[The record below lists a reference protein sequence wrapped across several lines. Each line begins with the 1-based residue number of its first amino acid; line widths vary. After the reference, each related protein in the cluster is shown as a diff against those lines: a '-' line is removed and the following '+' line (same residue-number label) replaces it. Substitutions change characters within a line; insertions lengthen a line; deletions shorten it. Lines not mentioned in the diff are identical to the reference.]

1 MKSFRVSLIGA
12 AVSGLLSTPV
22 WSQSLIE
29 LYNMAKGYDATFQAA
44 RSQYEANRHRADQG
58 LAQIMPTV
66 GLGLTATRSQVDFR
80 GDTPSVGS
88 PIGRYQVATL
98 NNGNQTFL
106 ATPDTY
112 VANDG
117 NPFKRWYIQNNA
129 TLTATQPL
137 YRPANLAVYRQAA
150 KQLSQAYAQ
159 LISAEQDLLVRV
171 SQAYFDVLASQDSLN
186 FVRAQK
192 VAVSEQLASAKRNFE
207 VGTATITDTREAQAR
222 FDLVIAQE
230 IAADNDLRVKRLA
243 LDTIVGIKNA
253 APKPLNA
260 GTALNPTLPQDVE
273 DWVKES
279 SSSHPTVLNAQLA
292 MDIAQLEIERARA
305 GHKPTVDLV
314 GGYSGTRNLGGT
326 SISGSASSNSH
337 VVSPSV
343 QVVMNVPLFAG
354 FATEN
359 RIKETVMLE
368 DKARQDLEAARRNV
382 AQATRTAYF
391 GVVSGLGQVKA
402 LEAAESSSQVA
413 LDANKLGYS
422 VGVRINIDVLNSQ
435 SQLFQTKRDLA
446 KARYDVLVGSLKLRQ
461 ASGLLKEDDL
471 QGVNAM
477 LER

>member
-22 WSQSLIE
+22 WSQSLID
-29 LYNMAKGYDATFQAA
+29 LYNMAKGYDAAFQSAK
-44 RSQYEANRHRADQG
+44 SLYEANRYRADQG

-66 GLGLTATRSQVDFR
+66 GMGLTATRSQVDFR
-80 GDTPSVGS
+80 GDTPPTG
-88 PIGRYQVATL
+88 VASQLYDISGTK
-98 NNGNQTFL
+98 FY
-106 ATPDTY
+106 AAPFPSTY
-112 VANDG
+112 SANDG
-117 NPFKRWYIQNNA
+117 SPFKRWYTQNNA
-129 TLTATQPL
+129 TLTASQPL
-137 YRPANLAVYRQAA
+137 YRPANLAVYRQSA

-159 LISAEQDLLVRV
+159 LTVAEQDLLIRV

-192 VAVSEQLASAKRNFE
+192 IAVSEQLASAKRNFE

-222 FDLVIAQE
+222 YDLVIAQE

-260 GTALNPTLPQDVE
+260 GTALTPTLPQDVE
-273 DWVKES
+273 EWVKQSE
-279 SSSHPTVLNAQLA
+279 SSHPSVLNAQLA

-314 GGYSGTRNLGGT
+314 GSYAGSRNLGGT
-326 SISGSASSNSH
+326 AVSGSVSSNSH
-337 VVSPSV
+337 VVSPTL
-343 QVVMNVPLFAG
+343 QVIMNVPLFAG

-359 RIKETVMLE
+359 RYKETVQLE
-368 DKARQDLEAARRNV
+368 DKARQDLELARRNV
-382 AQATRTAYF
+382 AQATRAAYF

>member
-12 AVSGLLSTPV
+12 AVSGLLSTPA
-22 WSQSLIE
+22 WSQSLID
-29 LYNMAKGYDATFQAA
+29 LYNMAKGYDAAFQSAK
-44 RSQYEANRHRADQG
+44 SLYEANRYRADQG

-80 GDTPSVGS
+80 GDTPPTGVASQLYD
-88 PIGRYQVATL
+88 IGGTKFYAAP
-98 NNGNQTFL
+98 F
-106 ATPDTY
+106 PSTY
-112 VANDG
+112 SANDG
-117 NPFKRWYIQNNA
+117 NPFKRWYTQNNA
-129 TLTATQPL
+129 TLTASQPL
-137 YRPANLAVYRQAA
+137 YRPANLAVYRQSA

-159 LISAEQDLLVRV
+159 LTVAEQDLLIRV

-192 VAVSEQLASAKRNFE
+192 IAVSEQLASAKRNFE

-222 FDLVIAQE
+222 YDLVIAQE

-260 GTALNPTLPQDVE
+260 RTALTPTLPQDVE
-273 DWVKES
+273 EWVKQSE
-279 SSSHPTVLNAQLA
+279 SSHPSVLNAQLA

-314 GGYSGTRNLGGT
+314 GSYAASRNLGGT
-326 SISGSASSNSH
+326 AVSGSVSSNSH
-337 VVSPSV
+337 VVSPTL
-343 QVVMNVPLFAG
+343 QVIMNVPLFAG

-359 RIKETVMLE
+359 RYKETVQLE
-368 DKARQDLEAARRNV
+368 DKARQDLELARRNV
-382 AQATRTAYF
+382 AQATRAAYF

>member
-22 WSQSLIE
+22 WSQSLID
-29 LYNMAKGYDATFQAA
+29 LYNMAKGYDAAFQSAK
-44 RSQYEANRHRADQG
+44 SLYEANRYRADQG

-66 GLGLTATRSQVDFR
+66 GMGLTATRSQVDFR
-80 GDTPSVGS
+80 GDTPPTG
-88 PIGRYQVATL
+88 VASQLYDISGTK
-98 NNGNQTFL
+98 FY
-106 ATPDTY
+106 AAPFPSTY
-112 VANDG
+112 SANDG
-117 NPFKRWYIQNNA
+117 NPFKRWYTQNNA
-129 TLTATQPL
+129 TLTASQPL
-137 YRPANLAVYRQAA
+137 YRPANLAVYRQSA

-159 LISAEQDLLVRV
+159 LTVAEQDLLIRV

-192 VAVSEQLASAKRNFE
+192 IAVSEQLASAKRNFE

-222 FDLVIAQE
+222 YDLVIAQE

-273 DWVKES
+273 EWVKQSE
-279 SSSHPTVLNAQLA
+279 SSHPSVLNAQLA

-314 GGYSGTRNLGGT
+314 GSYSGTRSLGGT
-326 SISGSASSNSH
+326 SISGSTSSNSH
-337 VVSPSV
+337 VVSPTL

-359 RIKETVMLE
+359 RYKETVQLE
-368 DKARQDLEAARRNV
+368 DKARQDLELARRNV

-477 LER
+477 L

>member
-12 AVSGLLSTPV
+12 AVSGLLSTPA
-22 WSQSLIE
+22 WSQSLID
-29 LYNMAKGYDATFQAA
+29 LYNMAKGYDAAFQSAK
-44 RSQYEANRHRADQG
+44 SLYEANRYRADQG

-80 GDTPSVGS
+80 GDTPPTG
-88 PIGRYQVATL
+88 VASQLYDISGTK
-98 NNGNQTFL
+98 FY
-106 ATPDTY
+106 AAPFPSTY
-112 VANDG
+112 SANDG
-117 NPFKRWYIQNNA
+117 NPFKRWYTQNNA
-129 TLTATQPL
+129 TLTASQPL
-137 YRPANLAVYRQAA
+137 YRPANLAVYRQSA

-159 LISAEQDLLVRV
+159 LTVAEQDLLIRV

-192 VAVSEQLASAKRNFE
+192 IAVSEQLASAKRNFE

-222 FDLVIAQE
+222 YDLVIAQE

-260 GTALNPTLPQDVE
+260 RTALTPTLPQDVE
-273 DWVKES
+273 EWVKQSE
-279 SSSHPTVLNAQLA
+279 SSHPSVLNAQLA

-314 GGYSGTRNLGGT
+314 GSYAASRNLGGT
-326 SISGSASSNSH
+326 AVSGSVSSNSH
-337 VVSPSV
+337 VVSPTL
-343 QVVMNVPLFAG
+343 QVIMNVPLFAG

-359 RIKETVMLE
+359 RYKETVQLE
-368 DKARQDLEAARRNV
+368 DKARQDLELARRNV
-382 AQATRTAYF
+382 AQATRAAYF

>member
-22 WSQSLIE
+22 WSQSLID
-29 LYNMAKGYDATFQAA
+29 LYNMAKGYDAAFQSAK
-44 RSQYEANRHRADQG
+44 SLYEANRYRADQG

-66 GLGLTATRSQVDFR
+66 GMGLTATRSQVDFR
-80 GDTPSVGS
+80 GDTPPTG
-88 PIGRYQVATL
+88 VASQLYDISGTK
-98 NNGNQTFL
+98 FY
-106 ATPDTY
+106 AAPFPSTY
-112 VANDG
+112 SANDG
-117 NPFKRWYIQNNA
+117 SPFKRWYTQNNA
-129 TLTATQPL
+129 TLTASQPL
-137 YRPANLAVYRQAA
+137 YRPANLAIYRQSA

-159 LISAEQDLLVRV
+159 LTVAEQDLLIRV

-192 VAVSEQLASAKRNFE
+192 IAVSEQLASAKRNFE

-222 FDLVIAQE
+222 YDLVIAQE

-260 GTALNPTLPQDVE
+260 GTALTPTLPQDVE
-273 DWVKES
+273 EWVKQSE
-279 SSSHPTVLNAQLA
+279 SSHPSVLNAQLA

-314 GGYSGTRNLGGT
+314 GSYAGTRSLGGT
-326 SISGSASSNSH
+326 AVSGSVSSNSH
-337 VVSPSV
+337 VVSPTL

-359 RIKETVMLE
+359 RYKETVQLE
-368 DKARQDLEAARRNV
+368 DKARQDLELARRNV

>member
-22 WSQSLIE
+22 WSQSLID
-29 LYNMAKGYDATFQAA
+29 LYNMAKGYDAAFQSAK
-44 RSQYEANRHRADQG
+44 SLYEANRYRADQG

-80 GDTPSVGS
+80 GDTPPTG
-88 PIGRYQVATL
+88 VASQLYDISGTK
-98 NNGNQTFL
+98 FY
-106 ATPDTY
+106 AAPFPSTY
-112 VANDG
+112 SANDG
-117 NPFKRWYIQNNA
+117 NPFKRWYTQNNA
-129 TLTATQPL
+129 TLTASQPL
-137 YRPANLAVYRQAA
+137 YRPANLAVYRQSA

-159 LISAEQDLLVRV
+159 LTVAEQDLLIRV

-192 VAVSEQLASAKRNFE
+192 IAVSEQLASAKRNFE

-222 FDLVIAQE
+222 YDLVIAQE

-260 GTALNPTLPQDVE
+260 RTALTPTLPQDVE
-273 DWVKES
+273 EWVKQSE
-279 SSSHPTVLNAQLA
+279 SSHPSVLNAQLA

-314 GGYSGTRNLGGT
+314 GSYAASRNLGGT
-326 SISGSASSNSH
+326 AVSGSVSSNSH
-337 VVSPSV
+337 VVSPTL
-343 QVVMNVPLFAG
+343 QVIMNVPLFAG

-359 RIKETVMLE
+359 RYKETIQLE
-368 DKARQDLEAARRNV
+368 DKARQDLELARRNV
-382 AQATRTAYF
+382 AQATRAAYF

>member
-12 AVSGLLSTPV
+12 AVSGLFCTPV
-22 WSQSLIE
+22 LAQSLID
-29 LYNMAKGYDATFQAA
+29 LYNMAKGYDATFQSAK
-44 RSQYEANRHRADQG
+44 SLYEANRYKADQG

-80 GDTPSVGS
+80 GDTPSSGS
-88 PIGRYQVATL
+88 STGLFTDAAAK
-98 NNGNQTFL
+98 TFY
-106 ATPDTY
+106 ATPSTY
-112 VANDG
+112 VPNDG
-117 NPFKRWYIQNNA
+117 NPFKRWYLQNNA

-159 LISAEQDLLVRV
+159 LIGAEQDLLIRV

-192 VAVSEQLASAKRNFE
+192 VAVAEQLASAKRNFE

-222 FDLVIAQE
+222 YDLVIAQE
-230 IAADNDLRVKRLA
+230 IAADNDLRIKRLA

-253 APKPLNA
+253 APKALNA
-260 GTALNPTLPQDVE
+260 TNALNPTLPQDVE
-273 DWVKES
+273 EWVKQSE
-279 SSSHPTVLNAQLA
+279 SSHPTVLNAQLA

-305 GHKPTVDLV
+305 GHKPTLDLV
-314 GGYSGTRNLGGT
+314 GGYSGTRSLGGT
-326 SISGSASSNSH
+326 SISGSASSNTH
-337 VVSPSV
+337 VVSPSL
-343 QVVMNVPLFAG
+343 QLVMNVPLFAG

-359 RIKETVMLE
+359 RYKETVQLE

>member
-22 WSQSLIE
+22 WSQSLID
-29 LYNMAKGYDATFQAA
+29 LYNMAKGYDATFQSAK
-44 RSQYEANRHRADQG
+44 SLYEANRYRADQG

-80 GDTPSVGS
+80 GDTPSENKAVGLFTD
-88 PIGRYQVATL
+88 A
-98 NNGNQTFL
+98 NNKDFY
-106 ATPDTY
+106 ATPSNY

-117 NPFKRWYIQNNA
+117 NPFKRWYLQNNA

-137 YRPANLAVYRQAA
+137 YRPANLAIYRQSA

-159 LISAEQDLLVRV
+159 LTVAEQDLLIRV

-192 VAVSEQLASAKRNFE
+192 IAVAEQLASAKRNFE

-253 APKPLNA
+253 APKALNT

-273 DWVKES
+273 DWVKQSE
-279 SSSHPTVLNAQLA
+279 SSHPTVLNAQLA

-314 GGYSGTRNLGGT
+314 GGYSGTRSLGGT
-326 SISGSASSNSH
+326 SISGSTSSNSH
-337 VVSPSV
+337 VVSPSL

-359 RIKETVMLE
+359 RYKETVQLE

>member
-22 WSQSLIE
+22 WSQSLID
-29 LYNMAKGYDATFQAA
+29 LYNMAKGYDAAFQSAK
-44 RSQYEANRHRADQG
+44 SLYEANRYRADQG

-66 GLGLTATRSQVDFR
+66 GMGLTATRSQVDFR
-80 GDTPSVGS
+80 GDTPPTG
-88 PIGRYQVATL
+88 VASQLYDISGTK
-98 NNGNQTFL
+98 FY
-106 ATPDTY
+106 AAPFPSTY
-112 VANDG
+112 SANDG
-117 NPFKRWYIQNNA
+117 SPFKRWYTQNNA
-129 TLTATQPL
+129 TLTASQPL
-137 YRPANLAVYRQAA
+137 YRPANLAVYRQSA

-159 LISAEQDLLVRV
+159 LTVAEQDLLIRV

-192 VAVSEQLASAKRNFE
+192 IAVSEQLASAKRNFE

-222 FDLVIAQE
+222 YDLVIAQE

-273 DWVKES
+273 EWVKQSE
-279 SSSHPTVLNAQLA
+279 SSHPSVLNAQLA

-314 GGYSGTRNLGGT
+314 GSYAGTRSLGGT
-326 SISGSASSNSH
+326 AVSGSVSSNSH
-337 VVSPSV
+337 VVSPTL

-359 RIKETVMLE
+359 RYKETVQLE
-368 DKARQDLEAARRNV
+368 DKARQDLELARRNV

-413 LDANKLGYS
+413 LDANKLGYQ

-435 SQLFQTKRDLA
+435 SQLYQTKRDLA
-446 KARYDVLVGSLKLRQ
+446 KARYDVLVGQLKLRQ
-461 ASGLLKEDDL
+461 AAGVLKAQDL
-471 QGVNAM
+471 QSINA
-477 LER
+477 LLAP